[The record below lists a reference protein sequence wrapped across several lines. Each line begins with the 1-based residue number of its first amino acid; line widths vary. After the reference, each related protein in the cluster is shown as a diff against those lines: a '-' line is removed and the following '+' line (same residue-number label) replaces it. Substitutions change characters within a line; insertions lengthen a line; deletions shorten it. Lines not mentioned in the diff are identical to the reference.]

1 MKHFFTLLLMSA
13 AAAFTGYAGVN
24 KYQLDID
31 HADRVKVSINYQEQT
46 GLKDG
51 VNVFTIDDMPDNGMQ
66 VIVMPASQDYSV
78 ISAVNKAGTAQSIQ
92 GNSAYFYFNSSE
104 EAHYYKITT
113 KDLNESRTASLTVSC
128 DAPEKLSIRFSGSYR
143 SVKLSEP
150 TQVLKF
156 DPETENL
163 ISLEKD
169 YSDTFYGVKLNTK
182 DLAPDQ
188 YGYYGSVA
196 IANGDNL
203 EVSLVAPDVDY
214 NYTIT
219 EMDGAAG
226 FITSVKVDGTA
237 VENIN
242 SFKAHAGSTI
252 EITGNTS
259 EYIFEKMEIGAQTVT
274 SLYGSYT
281 FKATA
286 DTDIKVYAHKP
297 GKFDVSFTVDDPT
310 NVVVY
315 TGYNPSQNNIALAA
329 GEQKISFTEEL
340 NGSSISINITASS
353 SGILKSVIK
362 NDVEIFQGY
371 TPVNVTVA
379 PGDKFVIAT
388 EKITRDWTGMLYVN
402 GLSNSYY
409 FNFQSQN
416 THKDICT
423 VAEGYNKF
431 EFGNADLP
439 AGISFQPQNGT
450 ASVVLLNGEA
460 VSPMYEGSFSFSFDG
475 ATGLENGA
483 VIKVFING
491 EPEKYDLTFD
501 MPEETEGITVRR
513 DHITEIKDFS
523 AASTAHQGTVYHLTV
538 PDAEGY
544 TATLGGEALTF
555 GADNT
560 VEFTP
565 TAHAVLAVSAKTVGV
580 EEVSVDNNAS
590 TEVYNLQG
598 IRVAGDASNLPTG
611 IYIIGG
617 KKVYVK
623 QGALCTL

>member
-1 MKHFFTLLLMSA
+1 MKHFFTLLLMTA
-13 AAAFTGYAGVN
+13 AAAFTSYAGVN

-51 VNVFTIDDMPDNGMQ
+51 VNVFTIDDMPENGIQ
-66 VIVMPASQDYSV
+66 VIVMPSSQDYSV
-78 ISAVNKAGTAQSIQ
+78 TSVVNKAGTAQPIQ
-92 GNSAYFYFNSSE
+92 GNNAYFYFNSSE

-113 KDLNESRTASLTVSC
+113 KDLNESRTASFTVSC
-128 DAPEKLSIRFSGSYR
+128 DAPEKLSIRFGGTYR
-143 SVKLSEP
+143 FVTLSEP

-156 DPETENL
+156 DPETETT
-163 ISLEKD
+163 IGLEKQ
-169 YSDTFYGVKLNTK
+169 YSETFYGVKLNGK

-188 YGYYGSVA
+188 YGNYGSVT

-203 EVSLVAPDVDY
+203 EVSLVAPDIDY

-219 EMDGAAG
+219 EMEGAAG

-252 EITGNTS
+252 ELTGNTS
-259 EYIFEKMEIGAQTVT
+259 EYIFEKMEIGSQTVT
-274 SLYGSYT
+274 SLYGAYT

-310 NVVVY
+310 NVVIY
-315 TGYNPSQNNIALAA
+315 TGYDPSQNNISLTT

-340 NGSSISINITASS
+340 NGSAIYINITASS
-353 SGILKSVIK
+353 TGILKSVIK
-362 NDVEIFQGY
+362 NDVEIFQGH
-371 TPVNVTVA
+371 TPVNVQVA

-388 EKITRDWTGMLYVN
+388 EKIVRDWTGMLYVN
-402 GLSNSYY
+402 GLSDSYY

-416 THKDICT
+416 THKDICN

-431 EFGNADLP
+431 EFGSVDLP
-439 AGISFQPQNGT
+439 VGIGFQPKNGT
-450 ASVVLLNGEA
+450 AAVVVLNGET
-460 VSPMYEGSFSFSFDG
+460 VSPMYEGSFTFSFDG
-475 ATGLENGA
+475 ATSLANGD

-491 EPEKYDLTFD
+491 EPAKYDLTFD
-501 MPEETEGITVRR
+501 MPEVTDGITVRR
-513 DHITEIKDFS
+513 DHITEISDFS

-538 PDAEGY
+538 PDAEAY

-555 GADNT
+555 DADNT

-565 TAHAVLAVSAKTVGV
+565 TAHAVLSVIAKTVGV
-580 EEVSVDNNAS
+580 EEVSVDNTAS

-598 IRVAGDASNLPTG
+598 IRVAGDANALPTG

-623 QGALCTL
+623 

>member
-1 MKHFFTLLLMSA
+1 MKHFFTLLLMTA
-13 AAAFTGYAGVN
+13 AAAFTSNAGVN

-66 VIVMPASQDYSV
+66 VIVMPASQEYSV
-78 ISAVNKAGTAQSIQ
+78 TSVVNKAGTAQSIQ
-92 GNSAYFYFNSSE
+92 GNNAYFYFNNTE
-104 EAHYYKITT
+104 EGHYYKITT

-128 DAPEKLSIRFSGSYR
+128 DAPEKLSIRFSGTYR
-143 SVKLSEP
+143 SVTLSEP

-156 DPETENL
+156 DPETENM
-163 ISLEKD
+163 IGLEKQ
-169 YSDTFYGVKLNTK
+169 YSETFYGVKHNGT
-182 DLAPDQ
+182 DVAPDQ
-188 YGYYGSVA
+188 YGNYSNLS

-203 EVSLVAPDVDY
+203 EVSLVAPDIDY

-252 EITGNTS
+252 ELTGNTS

-274 SLYGSYT
+274 YLYGSYT

-297 GKFDVSFTVDDPT
+297 GKFSVSFTVDDPA
-310 NVVVY
+310 NVIVY
-315 TGYNPSQNNIALAA
+315 TGYDQSSNNIALSA
-329 GEQKISFTEEL
+329 GEQQIEFSETIGG
-340 NGSSISINITASS
+340 GSIYINITASAA
-353 SGILKSVIK
+353 GVLKSVMK
-362 NDVEIFQGY
+362 NDIELFQGY
-371 TPVNVTVA
+371 TPINIEVA
-379 PGDKFVIAT
+379 AGDKFVIAT
-388 EKITRDWTGMLYVN
+388 EKIVRDWTGMLYVN
-402 GLSNSYY
+402 GLDDSYY
-409 FNFQSQN
+409 FNFQSLN
-416 THKDICT
+416 THKDICA

-431 EFGNADLP
+431 EFGSVDLP
-439 AGISFQPQNGT
+439 VGIGFQPKNGT
-450 ASVVLLNGEA
+450 AAVVVLNGET
-460 VSPMYEGSFSFSFDG
+460 VSPMSEGSFTFSFDG
-475 ATGLENGA
+475 ATGLANGD

-501 MPEETEGITVRR
+501 MPEVTDGITVRR
-513 DHITEIKDFS
+513 DHITEISDFS

-544 TATLGGEALTF
+544 TATLGEEALTF
-555 GADNT
+555 DADNT

-565 TAHAVLAVSAKTVGV
+565 TAHAVLSVSAKTVGV

-590 TEVYNLQG
+590 NEVYNLQG
-598 IRVAGDASNLPTG
+598 IRVAGDANALPTG

-623 QGALCTL
+623 